1 MLRRF
6 LIIGLGG
13 SGGKTVRGARQ
24 DINQRLHSAGYRGGI
39 PAGWQFLWF
48 DVPAIPEEGDLPVP
62 QLPVDGYVGLVSQ
75 DVTYTDIHN
84 NLTTAV
90 PHAAEGLANWQPS
103 PPSRVAVP
111 LSVGA
116 GQFRGIGRTVSL
128 ARLDA
133 IAAAIRK
140 SKDRMEGAGT
150 HAELDRIGRILDPHS
165 EDAGGTPAPIAI
177 IVSSIAGGAGSG
189 LLLDVADLLRDIT
202 GGDGHWGDTSIGFL
216 YAPDVFNS
224 IPDMQKA
231 GVQPNALA
239 TLAEILSGYWSQTEA
254 DSAESA
260 FFAAAG
266 VGELI
271 GRRRGPG
278 RPFLIG
284 SSNGEIRFDTQD
296 EVYEAI
302 GRLIG
307 AWVTSETVQESL
319 ENYVGANWTSNALA
333 LSSATGLLPPGAI
346 PNPFSAAGYARAAL
360 GRDRF
365 ATYASER
372 IARGGIDRLL
382 RAHWEG
388 RNVPDEMTDEAA
400 LREVVDARFGEFQLR
415 SGLDEFGEANSQ
427 ISDAIRPAD
436 RESRLAKYE
445 VDIKARAT
453 HNVASDTGDNFVHRL
468 AGAFEDVRDQFM
480 IEEREALFAA
490 ARRWVVEIQNSYV
503 EHVAKNVAKFG
514 GPVIAAM
521 LVHQEHNLQEIHDE
535 LRNAASQHLAWAGL
549 YREGVSEVVAS
560 SAKITAD
567 NPAVAQGAKR
577 AGKALG
583 WRAEA
588 ELQELCAE
596 LVLDLRDNLVAPL
609 RRALQRAVE
618 DLNERNGN
626 ATEEVAGVP
635 IEVWSTGDPPRR
647 LRESPNEFF
656 LNPVSEFPATF
667 VEQLARTEADDP
679 GTAESSA
686 VSAVLCPEDVAQLV
700 RRINR
705 WIPERMDARQNS
717 DEAPHEAR
725 FGFLMTPDDL
735 LERANAYVRN
745 PNTAVGRYVAE
756 GLRSYLSDEKVAPE
770 EHRRRL
776 ERYRGALSGALRTSR
791 PLVSIDPGMMM
802 KIHGTGDISVLPLIT
817 ALPFSESHPG
827 YAESMNLLL
836 DEGGLTREEAE
847 KLFGDSESAAI
858 EISTFLANPLDT
870 PVFASVVGPIG
881 EDWEKVGATRNGQAR
896 FWQWRRTR
904 HLPTFVPLPSE
915 ARRAMVRGWFT
926 ARLMD
931 QIEETNTGPAG
942 AKKLRIVIPGA
953 PDKAEFPTPLLTP
966 RPAGSDLMAAVI
978 ESVPLALLD
987 IGRGDSYRRA
997 YARLVRLGSV
1007 DVTGHDAYISV
1018 NAELGEWLRSGSPPE
1033 SRYEI
1038 SVERLE
1044 RWLKNYREVFEPPEV
1059 SDPRDG
1065 FRRPLAWELRAD
1077 TESVLLELVE
1087 AIRRAHGE
1095 DVGDQDAF
1103 A

>member
-1 MLRRF
+1 VLRRF

-13 SGGKTVRGARQ
+13 SGGKTVRGARH
-24 DINQRLHSAGYRGGI
+24 DIGQRLHNAGYRDGI

-48 DVPAIPEEGDLPVP
+48 DVPAIPEEGELPVP

-84 NLTTAV
+84 NIATV

-103 PPSRVAVP
+103 PPSEVSIP

-140 SKDRMEGAGT
+140 SKERMEGAGAL
-150 HAELDRIGRILDPHS
+150 AELKRIGSVLDPHS
-165 EDAGGTPAPIAI
+165 SDAGGTPPPIAI
-177 IVSSIAGGAGSG
+177 IISSIAGGAGSG
-189 LLLDVADLLRDIT
+189 LLIDVADLLRDIT

-216 YAPDVFNS
+216 YAPDVFSS
-224 IPDMQKA
+224 IPETQRA

-239 TLAEILSGYWSQTEA
+239 TLAEVLGGYWSQTEA

-271 GRRRGPG
+271 GRRHGPG

-284 SSNGEIRFDTQD
+284 SSNGAMRFDTQD
-296 EVYEAI
+296 DVYEAI
-302 GRLIG
+302 GRLLG
-307 AWVTSETVQESL
+307 AWVTSETIQENL
-319 ENYVGANWTSNALA
+319 ENYVGANWTSNAMA
-333 LSSATGLLPPGAI
+333 LSSNTGLLPPGAI

-372 IARGGIDRLL
+372 IARGAVDRLL
-382 RAHWEG
+382 RAHWDG
-388 RNVPDEMTDEAA
+388 RNVPDEKTDEAA
-400 LREVVDARFGEFQLR
+400 LREVVDARFGEFQLH
-415 SGLDEFGEANSQ
+415 SGLDQFGERNNQ
-427 ISDAIRPAD
+427 ISDAIRPVD
-436 RESRLAKYE
+436 RDTRLAGYE
-445 VDIKARAT
+445 ADIKARAT

-468 AGAFEDVRDQFM
+468 AGAFEDVRDRFM

-490 ARRWVVEIQNSYV
+490 ARRWVVEIQDSYV
-503 EHVAKNVAKFG
+503 EHVARNVAKFG
-514 GPVIAAM
+514 GPVVAAM

-535 LRNAASQHLAWAGL
+535 LRNEASQHLAWAGM
-549 YREGVSEVVAS
+549 YREGVSEVVAT

-567 NPAVAQGAKR
+567 NPTLAQGAKR

-596 LVLDLRDNLVAPL
+596 LGLDLRDNLVAPL
-609 RRALQRAVE
+609 RRALQRGVE
-618 DLNERNGN
+618 DLTERDGN
-626 ATEEVAGVP
+626 AAEAVAGVP

-656 LNPVSEFPATF
+656 VNPVAGFPTAF
-667 VEQLARTEADDP
+667 DEQLARTEADDP

-686 VSAVLCPEDVAQLV
+686 VSAVLCPKNVVELV

-705 WIPERMDARQNS
+705 WIPERMEARQNA

-725 FGFLMTPDDL
+725 FGFLMTPGDL
-735 LERANAYVRN
+735 LERANAYVRH
-745 PNTAVGRYVAE
+745 PNTAIGRYVAE

-776 ERYRGALSGALRTSR
+776 DLYRGALSGALRTSR
-791 PLVSIDPGMMM
+791 PLVAIDPGMMM

-817 ALPFSESHPG
+817 PLPFSESHPG
-827 YAESMNLLL
+827 YAVSMNLLL
-836 DEGGLTREEAE
+836 DEGELSREEAE

-870 PVFASVVGPIG
+870 PVFSSVVGPIG
-881 EDWEKVGATRNGQAR
+881 EDWEKVNATRNGQKR

-904 HLPTFVPLPSE
+904 HLPAFAPLPSE

-931 QIEETNTGPAG
+931 QIDETNTGPDG
-942 AKKLRIVIPGA
+942 AKKLLIEIPGA
-953 PDKAEFPTPLLTP
+953 TDKAEFPSPLLTP
-966 RPAGSDLMAAVI
+966 RPARSDLMAAVI
-978 ESVPLALLD
+978 ESVPLALLTTA
-987 IGRGDSYRRA
+987 RADSYRSA

-1007 DVTGHDAYISV
+1007 DVTGQDTYVSV
-1018 NAELGEWLRSGSPPE
+1018 NAELGWWLRSGSPLE
-1033 SRYEI
+1033 GRYEHAI
-1038 SVERLE
+1038 ERLE
-1044 RWLKNYREVFEPPEV
+1044 RWLKNYREVFEPPAV

-1077 TESVLLELVE
+1077 TESVLLELAD

-1095 DVGDQDAF
+1095 DVSDTDAF